1 MTSLYLLTAEY
12 KAVEAKLET
21 MDLDAQTIAD
31 TLESVSGD
39 FEEKAINVAMFI
51 RNLEASAAAIK
62 QAESDMSDRRKAQE
76 KKAQVMK
83 EYLKDNMQACGKI
96 KIESP
101 YFALTIKK
109 NPSAVV
115 IDDAGAI
122 PSELYTYPVAPEPF
136 PDKKAI
142 AEAIKSGLVVNGA
155 HLEQAERL
163 EIK

>member
-12 KAVEAKLET
+12 KAVEAKLEA

-115 IDDAGAI
+115 IDVAGAI

-142 AEAIKSGLVVNGA
+142 ADLLKAGEEVYGC
-155 HLEQAERL
+155 HLENGTRL
-163 EIK
+163 DIK